1 MVIIDINNLS
11 IKRIGT
17 KSCAWLLNPDDIAGM
32 NIGITKLYPGEEIP
46 LNTHKKPEVF
56 FIQSGIAN
64 LYVSEKNY
72 KVKKRDII
80 IIPNETKHSIR
91 NIGSEIL
98 EMIFI
103 MPPEDE

>member
-1 MVIIDINNLS
+1 MAITNINNLS
-11 IKRIGT
+11 IKRISN

-46 LNTHKKPEVF
+46 LNMHKKPEVF
-56 FIQSGIAN
+56 FIQSGIGN
-64 LYVSEKNY
+64 LYVSEKNH
-72 KVKKRDII
+72 KVKKEDII
-80 IIPNETKHSIR
+80 IIPIKTKHSIR

-103 MPPEDE
+103 MPSEDE